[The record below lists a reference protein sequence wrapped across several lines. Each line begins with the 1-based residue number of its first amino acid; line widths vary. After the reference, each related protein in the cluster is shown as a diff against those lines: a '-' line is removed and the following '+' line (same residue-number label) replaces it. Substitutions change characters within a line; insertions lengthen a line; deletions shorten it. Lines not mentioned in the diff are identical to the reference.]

1 MKNNLPKL
9 ALTAAIVLATIFI
22 FSCSSD
28 DSNDNQLPPATSSSG
43 GSNGSSGGDG
53 DVGGDG
59 GSSSSGGGD
68 VGGDGDSSSSGGG
81 GSSSSVVDPRPS
93 SPESMSAQTALQYF
107 KSQGINV
114 GINVGN
120 SLDAVN
126 NSIANET
133 AWGNP
138 KVNQAYITGIK
149 NLGFKII
156 RIPVTWNGHIG
167 AAPDYK
173 IEEAYLRRVAEVVN
187 MAKTAGLKAFIN
199 IHHDGNQ
206 DLGGWLDIDN
216 VSTAMTEKY
225 VKVWT
230 QIAEYFKNYG
240 DWLMF
245 QGFNE
250 IHKRGNWSW
259 NGTSAQYATIN
270 DWNQKFT
277 TAVRSTGGNNAS
289 RYLLYYGYMIS
300 PTIAT
305 DDYTNFRLPTDPASG
320 KQIVGFHYY
329 EPVEFSLQ
337 TTKPTWE
344 DIPDARKDIASYFKA
359 FKAKFIDNGIP
370 VIIGENGPAA
380 YANYSGNSGYNS
392 ANVETAHQNRL
403 SFISYMYGEASK
415 NGIVPIY
422 WENGT
427 YTAAYAEEG
436 DFSLINRN
444 NGQPNSTK
452 SREVIERMIYA
463 INNPPIA
470 EITIGNWSYSISDE
484 SVQTGTIEQ
493 GTGANSNKLT
503 FSGSVS
509 YINEMFFIGSGFV
522 ILDAIPNSTELAKL
536 KTAEY
541 ISFKVKG
548 DGKKYEFGFPTGAG
562 DYCSVQF
569 EAPTSETLITI
580 EIKEE
585 SWWCSDGREFNQNN
599 VTGALWKADEFLA
612 GEGPFSITVS
622 DLTLTQ

>member
-1 MKNNLPKL
+1 MRNTFSTL
-9 ALTAAIVLATIFI
+9 ALTAAFVLATTFT
-22 FSCSSD
+22 FSCSSGGGGKD
-28 DSNDNQLPPATSSSG
+28 DVIQPDEGISSSG
-43 GSNGSSGGDG
+43 GGNGSCSSG
-53 DVGGDG
+53 G

-68 VGGDGDSSSSGGG
+68 VGGGGSSSSGTANGT
-81 GSSSSVVDPRPS
+81 SSSSVVDPRPS

-126 NSIANET
+126 NSVANET

-167 AAPDYK
+167 PAPDYK

-187 MAKTAGLKAFIN
+187 MARTAGIKAFIN

-206 DLGGWLDIDN
+206 DLGGWLNIDN
-216 VSTAMTEKY
+216 VSAAMTEKY

-250 IHKRGNWSW
+250 IHAHGNWSW
-259 NGTSAQYATIN
+259 YGTSAQYAIIN

-277 TAVRSTGGNNAS
+277 NAVRGTGGNNAS

-305 DDYTNFRLPTDPASG
+305 DDYAKFRLPTDPAAG

-329 EPVEFSLQ
+329 EPFEFSLE
-337 TTKPTWE
+337 TKTPTWA
-344 DIPDARKDIASYFKA
+344 DIPDAKSDIVTYFKA
-359 FKAKFIDNGIP
+359 FKANFIDKGIP

-392 ANVETAHQNRL
+392 ANVEIAHQNRL
-403 SFISYMYGEASK
+403 TFIDYMYGKASE
-415 NGIVPIY
+415 NGLVPIY

-427 YTAAYAEEG
+427 YSPQYATEG

-452 SREVIERMIYA
+452 SREVIERMISA
-463 INNPPIA
+463 INNPPTA
-470 EITIGNWSYSISDE
+470 AITIGNWSYSISDD
-484 SVQTGTIEQ
+484 SKQDGTVAQ

-509 YINEMFFIGSGFV
+509 YINDPNSFIGSGFV
-522 ILDAIPNSTELAKL
+522 ILDAVPNATELAKL
-536 KTAEY
+536 KTAESV
-541 ISFKVKG
+541 SFKVKG
-548 DGKKYEFGFPTGAG
+548 DGKEYYFEFPTGSG
-562 DYCSVQF
+562 IYCSEKF
-569 EAPTSETLITI
+569 ETSTSETIITI
-580 EIKEE
+580 EIKDKY
-585 SWWCSDGREFNQNN
+585 WWCSDYQELNQNN
-599 VTGALWKADEFLA
+599 VTGVRLRADEYIT
-612 GEGPFSITVS
+612 GDGPFSITVS